1 MINAPSVEANLH
13 CLTGLRLLC
22 IGDVML
28 DRFVY
33 GAIER
38 ISPEAPVPV
47 IRIEREAAMLGGAGN
62 VARNVAALGAS
73 VHLVAVCGNDDT
85 GREVRERLAGQARLD
100 ASIIIEAGRQTSI
113 KTRYVAASQQVLRA
127 DRETTTPLGAAA
139 SEELIAAAIDA
150 MPGSSV
156 VVLSDYAKGVLS
168 GANSER
174 LIEAASRHGLPVIV
188 DPKGRDYRR
197 YRGARLLTPNRRELT
212 EATGLPVTSIEEV
225 ATAAGRLRAMA
236 DVAAIVVT
244 LGRDGMLV
252 LDGDA
257 DPVRIE
263 ASARD
268 VFDVTGAGDTVVAAL
283 ACLLAAGC
291 TLIEAAVAA
300 NAAAGI
306 VVGKVGTAVVTA
318 EELTQAMRLSHLS
331 VAEAKMCSLPAAL
344 EQVAAWQQQG
354 VVVGF
359 TNGCF
364 DLIHPGHISLLAQ
377 ARANCERLIVGLNSD
392 ASVRRLKGKGRPV
405 QSEAARALV
414 LASLATVDMVVGF
427 AEDTPLALIEA
438 LRPDVLIKGA
448 DYRID
453 EVVGADF
460 VRSRG
465 GRVVLA
471 ALEPGYSTSATLAK
485 LAGGS

>member
-1 MINAPSVEANLH
+1 MIDAGAVEAA
-13 CLTGLRLLC
+13 LRELAAVKVLC

-47 IRIEREAAMLGGAGN
+47 IRIERETQMLGGAGN
-62 VARNVAALGAS
+62 VARNAAALGAS
-73 VHLVAVCGNDDT
+73 VHLVAVCGDDEA
-85 GREVRERLAGQARLD
+85 GLEVGSQLAGQACLD
-100 ASIIIEAGRQTSI
+100 ASIVVDAARQTSV
-113 KTRYVAASQQVLRA
+113 KTRYVAANQQVLRA
-127 DRETTTPLGAAA
+127 DRETTAPLGAAA
-139 SEELIAAAIDA
+139 SEQLIAAAIDA
-150 MPGSSV
+150 MPVSSV
-156 VVLSDYAKGVLS
+156 VVLSDYAKGVLT

-174 LIEAASRHGLPVIV
+174 LIEAAGRHGLPVIV

-197 YRGARLLTPNRRELT
+197 YRGVRLLTPNRRELA
-212 EATGLPVTSIEEV
+212 EATGLPVGTIGEV
-225 ATAAGRLRAMA
+225 TDAGRRLLAIA
-236 DVAAIVVT
+236 DAAAIIAT

-252 LDGDA
+252 LNGGEP
-257 DPVRIE
+257 PVHIE
-263 ASARD
+263 ASGRD
-268 VFDVTGAGDTVVAAL
+268 VFDVTGAGDTVVATL
-283 ACLLAAGC
+283 ACLLAAGG
-291 TLIEAAVAA
+291 TLTEAAVAA

-318 EELTQAMRLSHLS
+318 EELAQAMRLSHLT
-331 VAEAKMCSLPAAL
+331 VAEAKVRSLPAAL
-344 EQVAAWQQQG
+344 EQIAVWRQQG

-377 ARANCERLIVGLNSD
+377 ARANCDRLIVGLNSD
-392 ASVRRLKGKGRPV
+392 ASVRRLKGEGRPV

-460 VRSRG
+460 VRGHG

-471 ALEPGYSTSATLAK
+471 ALEPGFSTSATLAK
-485 LAGGS
+485 LAGGR